1 MLFQGKDSHFN
12 TSPQIIIIMQIVPA
26 YVQNGVAM
34 VQSGIA
40 QVMGGA
46 IDNTLKLDF
55 EETLT
60 YRGTQYLLEPLSC
73 YQYCFI
79 ALCPCKPFINYIAK
93 GGKKIVYYNNCTC
106 GPPCCV
112 EDWKIKYVE
121 NEYETDIGSTSGFR
135 PNGCYERCCSC
146 GNRPIQLFYDSNGTP
161 VYSIRRVVNCQTCL
175 MSQCSFCGV
184 CCALLGDSCA
194 WLASEPFLVMTEAIF
209 DAEGTRQMG
218 EVHQIMRIEC
228 CSGAGCCVRKPVRY
242 TVKMNENAVAGSHD
256 AALVGILPV
265 IYRGVQVP
273 CQCCTGSP
281 ATPLTGV
288 SCVDAGRSSAL
299 NRGDLEW
306 IMEISGSP
314 EELEMAR

>member
-1 MLFQGKDSHFN
+1 
-12 TSPQIIIIMQIVPA
+12 MQIVPA

-121 NEYETDIGSTSGFR
+121 NEYETDIGSTVGSAPMGVT
-135 PNGCYERCCSC
+135 NGAARA
-146 GNRPIQLFYDSNGTP
+146 GTGQ
-161 VYSIRRVVNCQTCL
+161 YNCFTTA
-175 MSQCSFCGV
+175 MGRQCT
-184 CCALLGDSCA
+184 
-194 WLASEPFLVMTEAIF
+194 PFGGL
-209 DAEGTRQMG
+209 
-218 EVHQIMRIEC
+218 
-228 CSGAGCCVRKPVRY
+228 
-242 TVKMNENAVAGSHD
+242 
-256 AALVGILPV
+256 
-265 IYRGVQVP
+265 
-273 CQCCTGSP
+273 
-281 ATPLTGV
+281 
-288 SCVDAGRSSAL
+288 
-299 NRGDLEW
+299 
-306 IMEISGSP
+306 
-314 EELEMAR
+314 